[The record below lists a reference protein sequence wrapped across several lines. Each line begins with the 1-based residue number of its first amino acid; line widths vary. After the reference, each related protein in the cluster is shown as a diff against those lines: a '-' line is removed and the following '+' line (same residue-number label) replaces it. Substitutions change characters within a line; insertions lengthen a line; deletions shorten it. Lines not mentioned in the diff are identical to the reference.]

1 MYGHFLYHKSKCSI
15 GVRYQYLCCV
25 PHAKEL
31 TLSWSPETV
40 APTKVCSW
48 PLMRSFSLSSF
59 GPLRSLIIPVLS
71 HAEPP
76 QFKHDFFG
84 YLSKANVRFLHFLHS
99 KKRLHASKRL
109 TWKSSKKNTL
119 RANTCMSGRV
129 YTCMV
134 PFYHWSINAQKIMTS
149 DVNSDLMSLGLAQ
162 VWLSVSGVAAL
173 RARDNF
179 WLDFQG
185 VDHLVFHRLFLFR
198 TVKIPLLLLSLSL
211 VRQVRAFRL
220 CLKKGRYGWLQTW

>member
-1 MYGHFLYHKSKCSI
+1 MYIIKFDAFKDNGQFKKNMYGHFLYHKSKCSI

-109 TWKSSKKNTL
+109 TWKSSTKNTL
-119 RANTCMSGRV
+119 RANNYITSSILPLV
-129 YTCMV
+129 Y
-134 PFYHWSINAQKIMTS
+134 K
-149 DVNSDLMSLGLAQ
+149 
-162 VWLSVSGVAAL
+162 
-173 RARDNF
+173 
-179 WLDFQG
+179 
-185 VDHLVFHRLFLFR
+185 
-198 TVKIPLLLLSLSL
+198 
-211 VRQVRAFRL
+211 
-220 CLKKGRYGWLQTW
+220 LKN

>member
-1 MYGHFLYHKSKCSI
+1 MQLWSAFDIST
-15 GVRYQYLCCV
+15 CV

-59 GPLRSLIIPVLS
+59 GPFRSLIIPVLS

-84 YLSKANVRFLHFLHS
+84 YLSKAKVRFLHFLHS

-109 TWKSSKKNTL
+109 TWKDRTKNTL
-119 RANTCMSGRV
+119 RANNYITS
-129 YTCMV
+129 
-134 PFYHWSINAQKIMTS
+134 PIYHWSINAQKLMTS
-149 DVNSDLMSLGLAQ
+149 NVNSDLMSLGLAQ

-220 CLKKGRYGWLQTW
+220 CLKKGRYGWLHPWLMKLIWYGSKSSNGN

>member
-1 MYGHFLYHKSKCSI
+1 MQHRRSISVPVLCSSCQGVNIKLVPWDCGSNKSLLLTPDEKFLVVQFRTLAFSHHSCSLPCRAAAIQAWLLRILVEGECPLLTFLTLEKTLTRLETLDLKEQYEKYIKSKHL
-15 GVRYQYLCCV
+15 Y
-25 PHAKEL
+25 
-31 TLSWSPETV
+31 
-40 APTKVCSW
+40 
-48 PLMRSFSLSSF
+48 
-59 GPLRSLIIPVLS
+59 VL
-71 HAEPP
+71 
-76 QFKHDFFG
+76 
-84 YLSKANVRFLHFLHS
+84 L
-99 KKRLHASKRL
+99 
-109 TWKSSKKNTL
+109 
-119 RANTCMSGRV
+119 
-129 YTCMV
+129 V

-220 CLKKGRYGWLQTW
+220 CLKKARHGWLQTW